1 MHKYDTYVLYY
12 IHTHI
17 ILPHYTNMSLLSYQ
31 YQSLKKKKTRFTL
44 YYKSIKVSLVLLP
57 VDKLFLTWCY
67 YKHSNIKYDMK
78 FEIKLVSPLVIKS
91 CIGNC

>member
-1 MHKYDTYVLYY
+1 MIHMYY

-31 YQSLKKKKTRFTL
+31 YLSFFFFKTRFIL

-67 YKHSNIKYDMK
+67 YKHSNIKYDMN
-78 FEIKLVSPLVIKS
+78 FEIKLVSPLVIKA
-91 CIGNC
+91 CIENR